1 MTLVGSYQA
10 KTHLPELLERVEQGE
25 KILITRRG
33 IPVALLTQ
41 PPPVI
46 TRDAR
51 QVVEEMLAYRD
62 RLKRTI
68 GKLTIREMIE
78 EGRRN

>member
-33 IPVALLTQ
+33 VPVALLTQ
-41 PPPVI
+41 PPEKV
-46 TRDAR
+46 TQDVR

-62 RLKRTI
+62 RQKRTT
-68 GKLTIREMIE
+68 GKLSTREMIE
-78 EGRRN
+78 EGRRF